1 MKKRRWLSLLVATLM
16 ATTGIMGCSTKQVE
30 QTKVA
35 ETVTKEE
42 KKEETAKSKDTE
54 EIKLASPSWKT
65 DTSEHT
71 IKWFVAYDWYG
82 KKFNPEVNLT
92 DKWIYEE
99 TGIKIEFQTGDI
111 DKLNVLIKTNQ
122 LPDIITVQASSTE
135 RKLLENNGMVL
146 PLNELSKKYAP
157 ELYAPQSEKE
167 WYTAKDGN
175 WYSICNFYY
184 GNDNIADNNGY
195 FETHNQNFVR
205 DDIMKQIGASY
216 DDLRTKEGFL
226 NTLRKVKE
234 ADIIYNGNKVV
245 PYMGLMTDY
254 LAEQIA
260 EQFGSSQEDKDGKF
274 QSIYRTP
281 EFLESVLFLNQMYR
295 EGLMTDET
303 FTMSPDQIKQ
313 KSAAGQFFATTRWT
327 NVSSTRA
334 SLYAADPNA
343 KYLYAGLIKG
353 DNHDSVA
360 VPAKSNGGWTATLI
374 NKNTSKPDR
383 AIQLLA
389 FLSQEEAIYNAIYG
403 MDGYTIEDGKV
414 VRNPERVK
422 LEAENPTEYNATY
435 GDGIGWLTDYTFI
448 QGTFNLDEEKVWG
461 EDITARTRDP
471 QVLIY
476 DDKCF
481 TDVAPE
487 GGSEEAAILARI
499 NEYKTQALGRVI
511 TASSA
516 EKCESLYK
524 EALAEMDKL
533 GLKQL
538 EEYQNTLFQE
548 NKAKLGLKFAH
559 PFNQ

>member
-1 MKKRRWLSLLVATLM
+1 MKKRKWRSLLLVGLM
-16 ATTGIMGCSTKQVE
+16 AVTSLAGCST
-30 QTKVA
+30 TKVETPKEK
-35 ETVTKEE
+35 ETV
-42 KKEETAKSKDTE
+42 KKEEVSTPKDQE
-54 EIKLASPSWKT
+54 EKEGKVVLASPSWKT
-65 DTSEHT
+65 DTSDYT

-92 DKWIYEE
+92 DQWIYEE
-99 TGIKIEFQTGDI
+99 TGTKIEFQTGDL
-111 DKLNVLIKTNQ
+111 DKLNVLIKTGQ
-122 LPDIITVQASSTE
+122 LPDIITVDASSTQ
-135 RKLLENNGMVL
+135 RKMLENNGLVL
-146 PLNELSKKYAP
+146 PLNELVEAYAP
-157 ELYAPQSEKE
+157 ELYAPQSQRE
-167 WYTAKDGN
+167 WYTAEDGN

-184 GNDNIADNNGY
+184 GYDNVEENNGF

-226 NTLRKVKE
+226 DTLRKVKE
-234 ADIIYNGNKVV
+234 ADITYNGNKVV
-245 PYMGLMTDY
+245 PYMGLMTDR
-254 LAEQIA
+254 LAEQLA
-260 EQFGSSQEDKDGKF
+260 EQFGSSQEDKDGNF

-327 NVSSTRA
+327 NVSSTRE
-334 SLYAADPNA
+334 SLYAQDPAA

-353 DNHDSVA
+353 DNHDYVA
-360 VPAKSNGGWTATLI
+360 VPANNNGGWATTLI
-374 NKNTSKPDR
+374 NANTEKPDR
-383 AIQLLA
+383 AIQLLS
-389 FLSQEEAIYNAIYG
+389 FLSQKEAIFNANYG
-403 MDGYTIEDGKV
+403 MDGYTIEDGKIIL
-414 VRNPERVK
+414 NPERLK
-422 LEAENPTEYNATY
+422 LQAENPTEYNAKY

-448 QGTFNLDEEKVWG
+448 QGAFDFEDDKVWG
-461 EDITARTRDP
+461 EDVKARTRDP
-471 QVLIY
+471 QVTIY

-481 TDVAPE
+481 ANVAPE

-516 EKCESLYK
+516 EQCETLYK

-533 GLKQL
+533 GLTQL
-538 EEYQNTLFQE
+538 EAYQNTLFQQ